1 MGVALLRTILRVSAV
16 VGLVLALSD
25 PAVASTASTESRA
38 GHPATLPSWRFVHTA
53 TSNTLIAVDVVD
65 RSTVWAAGG
74 GFQSVV
80 GGAVVRTVDG
90 GRSWQDVT
98 PPGGAVDAF
107 RDVEAVDRDHA
118 LVLAL
123 SDEAAGVP
131 ARIYRTADGGASW
144 QQVFRA
150 ADPHTFFDCM
160 AFFDR
165 RHGLAVGDAVGTRFP
180 LLETIDGG
188 RSWHPVPTAGLPD
201 TFPDEGALATGT
213 CLVTKGRHDA
223 WFGTTGVSGSGHNP
237 QVFHTRNGGR
247 TWTVTTTPIPGTTG
261 NIASLSFRSPEDGLA
276 VGGNF
281 NASENIDLG
290 AVARTSDGGASWSPG
305 GTPAG
310 FRNGVSW
317 IPDLRDTAI
326 TVGPDGSDVT
336 ADGGRT
342 WSRFDRSLLLGI
354 NCARHAGCWAV
365 GENGR
370 AARLAIPRP

>member
-1 MGVALLRTILRVSAV
+1 M
-16 VGLVLALSD
+16 
-25 PAVASTASTESRA
+25 
-38 GHPATLPSWRFVHTA
+38 
-53 TSNTLIAVDVVD
+53 IAVDVVD
-65 RSTVWAAGG
+65 RSAVWATGG
-74 GFQSVV
+74 GFQGAV

-98 PPGGAVDAF
+98 PPGGAIDEF
-107 RDVEAVDRDHA
+107 RDVEALDRNHA

-123 SDEAAGVP
+123 SDDTAGVS

-150 ADPHTFFDCM
+150 EDPHTFFSCM

-165 RHGLAVGDAVGTRFP
+165 HHGLAVGDAVGTRFP
-180 LLETIDGG
+180 LLETMDGG
-188 RSWHPVPTAGLPD
+188 RSWHPAPTTGVPD
-201 TFPDEGALATGT
+201 TFPGAGALATGT

-247 TWTVTTTPIPGTTG
+247 TWTVADTPIPGTTG
-261 NIASLSFRSPEDGLA
+261 NIASLSFQNPKDGLA

-281 NASENIDLG
+281 SPSQSIDVG
-290 AVARTSDGGASWSPG
+290 VVARTSDGGASWALG
-305 GTPAG
+305 DTPAG
-310 FRNGVSW
+310 FRNSVTW
-317 IPDLRDTAI
+317 IPGHRDTAI

-336 ADGGRT
+336 TDSGRT

-354 NCARHAGCWAV
+354 NCSHHEACWAV
-365 GENGR
+365 GENGM
-370 AARLAIPRP
+370 AARLAIPRH